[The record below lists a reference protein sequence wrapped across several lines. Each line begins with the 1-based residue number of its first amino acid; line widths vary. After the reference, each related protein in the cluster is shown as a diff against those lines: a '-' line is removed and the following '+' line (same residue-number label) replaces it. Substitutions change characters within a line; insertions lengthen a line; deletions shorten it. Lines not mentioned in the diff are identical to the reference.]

1 MLPPSPWSGLLPC
14 FYHGGCGLCG
24 MCGVGGRNSTAASIP
39 LALVHS
45 DSTKKKPLSSTNVHT
60 NRKGERER
68 EREREREKGE
78 TACLLEKNERWEWGG
93 GVQG

>member
-1 MLPPSPWSGLLPC
+1 M
-14 FYHGGCGLCG
+14 CG

-68 EREREREKGE
+68 ERERERREKLL
-78 TACLLEKNERWEWGG
+78 ACLKRTKGGSGG
-93 GVQG
+93 GRSRLMN